1 MTGFKN
7 SFHLANYATEYR
19 SYFSCQVCS
28 SEQVTFGLNA
38 LLGLPN
44 FKPERDDAGGIGFA
58 DDLDAR
64 YRAGLNASHAASKKA
79 ASADGRALA
88 ACVTDTHKNG
98 LTAPCRDGTG

>member
-7 SFHLANYATEYR
+7 SFHRANYATKYR
-19 SYFSCQVCS
+19 SYIPCQVCS
-28 SEQVTFGLNA
+28 SEQVAFCLNA

-64 YRAGLNASHAASKKA
+64 CCVGLNASHAAPKKA

-88 ACVTDTHKNG
+88 ARVTHTHKNG